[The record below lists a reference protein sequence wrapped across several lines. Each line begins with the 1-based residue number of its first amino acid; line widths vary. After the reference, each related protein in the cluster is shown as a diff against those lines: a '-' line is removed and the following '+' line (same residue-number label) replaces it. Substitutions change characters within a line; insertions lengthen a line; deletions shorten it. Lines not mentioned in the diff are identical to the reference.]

1 MDRISIAVI
10 GAGSIAQIT
19 HLPILTRLGEA
30 NLAALCD
37 IDKAKGQYVAERFG
51 IKHFYTSIEEM
62 VKHEELQGAIVAT
75 PTHLH
80 KAVTV
85 PLLESG
91 IDVLVEKPLA
101 HVLKDAETIVETAGR
116 LKRKLMVGMNNRFRP
131 DAMILKSFVEGG
143 ELGKIF
149 YTKAGWLKRSSGQS
163 DWFKKKEK
171 SGGGVLLD
179 LGIVMLD
186 LALWMMGYPDPL
198 QVSATMYKHTSK
210 NVEDS
215 ALAFLRMKNGS
226 TLSIEVSWT
235 FPAVEDFFYCDSYG
249 TVGSAHINPFRI
261 LKTMHENLVNVTPQK
276 IDTPQVMFRRSYE
289 NELKHF
295 LGAIRGLHPVVSTGE
310 EAIHRMTIVDAIY
323 KSTARGKEI
332 SMK

>member
-1 MDRISIAVI
+1 MDRIPIAVV
-10 GAGSIAQIT
+10 GAGSIAQIS
-19 HLPILTRLGEA
+19 HLPILSRLSEA
-30 NLAALCD
+30 NLAAICD
-37 IDKAKGQYVAERFG
+37 VDKAKARYVAERFG
-51 IKHFYTSIEEM
+51 IRHFYTSVEEM
-62 VKHEELQGAIVAT
+62 VKHEDLQGAIVAT
-75 PTHLH
+75 PTHIH
-80 KAVTV
+80 KAVAL

-91 IDVLVEKPLA
+91 IDILVEKPLA
-101 HVLKDAETIVETAGR
+101 HVLKDAESIVETASR
-116 LKRKLMVGMNNRFRP
+116 LRRKLMVGMNNRFRP

-149 YTKAGWLKRSSGQS
+149 YTKAGWLKRSTGQS
-163 DWFKKKEK
+163 AWFKKKEK
-171 SGGGVLLD
+171 SGGGVFLD

-210 NVEDS
+210 DVEDS

-235 FPAVEDFFYCDSYG
+235 FPAAEDFFYCDSYG
-249 TVGSAHINPFRI
+249 TIGSANINPFRI

-289 NELKHF
+289 NEVKHF

-310 EAIHRMTIVDAIY
+310 EAIHRMKIVDAIY
-323 KSTARGKEI
+323 RSTARGKEI
-332 SMK
+332 TLK

>member
-1 MDRISIAVI
+1 MDQIPIAVV
-10 GAGSIAQIT
+10 GAGSVAQVI
-19 HLPILTRLGEA
+19 HLPILSRLSEA
-30 NLAALCD
+30 HVAAICD
-37 IDKAKGQYVAERFG
+37 IDKAKVQYVAERFG
-51 IKHFYTSIEEM
+51 IKRYYTSVEEM
-62 VKHEELQGAIVAT
+62 LKYEEIQGAIVAT
-75 PTHLH
+75 PTHAH
-80 KAVTV
+80 KATAL

-91 IDVLVEKPLA
+91 IDILVEKPLA
-101 HVLKDAETIVETAGR
+101 HILKDAEAIVEAGNR

-149 YTKAGWLKRSSGQS
+149 YTKAGWLKRSAGESA
-163 DWFKKKEK
+163 WFKKKDK
-171 SGGGVLLD
+171 SGGGVFLD

-210 NVEDS
+210 DVEDT

-235 FPAVEDFFYCDSYG
+235 FPASEDFFYCDSYG
-249 TVGSAHINPFRI
+249 TIGSAIINPFRI
-261 LKTMHENLVNVTPQK
+261 LKTMHDNLVNVTPQK
-276 IDTPQVMFRRSYE
+276 IETPQNMFRRSYE

-295 LGAIRGLHPVVSTGE
+295 LGAMRNLHPIVSTGE
-310 EAIHRMTIVDAIY
+310 EAVHRMKIVDAIY
-323 KSTARGKEI
+323 KSAARGKEI
-332 SMK
+332 TLK